1 MKKRI
6 TIVGLGTGDE
16 DQLTLGAVKAL
27 KRGYVI
33 LRTGDHG
40 VVSFLEQEGISFITL
55 DHIYESSQS
64 FEEAYAAMIDII
76 LDKAKEQEVVLGV
89 PGHPMIGERLVLEL
103 LSQVDHQDFY
113 IDIVPGIGRAEAAI
127 AAVGRYYDAQ
137 GMKIVTASDLD
148 ISNIDTNMTTVVL
161 DIANHLIAS
170 DVKLTLLRAYPS
182 EFQVYLCKNDQDG
195 RLKCQRIPL
204 YQLDRLKEYDFT
216 TCLYI
221 PPADLIKLEEFGFG
235 HLVKIMEILRSPEGC
250 PWDREQTHESL
261 KQNLLEETYEV
272 LEAIEMKDYD
282 KIIEELGD
290 VLLQI
295 VFHCQIGKDHGEFDI
310 RDVTTGICRK
320 MIDRHPHIFGDITV
334 KDAEQVLENWEAIK
348 KKEKRHTS
356 HTQVLRDI
364 PVILPSLMRAYK
376 VQKKA
381 ALVGFDWDSIKD
393 VVKKVEEELSEL
405 KDAYQEGKQEKISEE
420 LGDLLFSVVNL
431 ARFLKVEPELS
442 LKATTEKFIDRFE
455 YIEKMAPRP
464 LEKMTLEEMD
474 KLWNDAKTANSK
486 GFHV

>member
-6 TIVGLGTGDE
+6 TIVGLGPGDE
-16 DQLTLGAVKAL
+16 DQLTLGAIKAL

-33 LRTGDHG
+33 LRTGHHG
-40 VVSFLEQEGISFITL
+40 VVSFLEQEGIPFITL
-55 DHIYESSQS
+55 DHIYESSQT

-76 LDKAKEQEVVLGV
+76 LEKAKDQEVVLGV
-89 PGHPMIGERLVLEL
+89 PGHSMIGERLVFEL
-103 LSQVDHQDFY
+103 LSQIDLDFD

-127 AAVGRYYDAQ
+127 AAVAKYPDAQ
-137 GMKIVTASDLD
+137 GIKIVTALDLD
-148 ISNIDTNMTTVVL
+148 ISNIDTNMTTIVL
-161 DIANHLIAS
+161 DIVNPLIAS
-170 DVKLTLLRAYPS
+170 DVKITLLRAYPS
-182 EFQVYLCKNDQDG
+182 ESEIYLCKNDQNG
-195 RLKCQRIPL
+195 RLKCRKIPL
-204 YQLDRLKEYDFT
+204 YELDRLKEYDPT

-221 PPADLIKLEEFGFG
+221 PPVELVKLEEFGFE

-261 KQNLLEETYEV
+261 KQNLIEETYEV

-295 VFHCQIGKDHGEFDI
+295 VFHSQIGKEHGEFDI

-364 PVILPSLMRAYK
+364 PAILPSLMRAYK

-381 ALVGFDWDSIKD
+381 ALVGFDWDSIED
-393 VVKKVEEELSEL
+393 VVKKVEEELCEL
-405 KDAYQEGKQEKISEE
+405 KDAYKEGKQEKINEE

-442 LKATTEKFIDRFE
+442 LKATTEKFIARFE

-464 LEKMTLEEMD
+464 LEEMTLEEMD
-474 KLWNDAKTANSK
+474 KLWNDAKIAFSK
-486 GFHV
+486 GFDV

>member
-1 MKKRI
+1 MEK
-6 TIVGLGTGDE
+6 TYNFNE
-16 DQLTLGAVKAL
+16 FME
-27 KRGYVI
+27 VI
-33 LRTGDHG
+33 R
-40 VVSFLEQEGISFITL
+40 
-55 DHIYESSQS
+55 
-64 FEEAYAAMIDII
+64 
-76 LDKAKEQEVVLGV
+76 
-89 PGHPMIGERLVLEL
+89 R
-103 LSQVDHQDFY
+103 
-113 IDIVPGIGRAEAAI
+113 
-127 AAVGRYYDAQ
+127 
-137 GMKIVTASDLD
+137 
-148 ISNIDTNMTTVVL
+148 
-161 DIANHLIAS
+161 
-170 DVKLTLLRAYPS
+170 LRA
-182 EFQVYLCKNDQDG
+182 KD
-195 RLKCQRIPL
+195 
-204 YQLDRLKEYDFT
+204 
-216 TCLYI
+216 
-221 PPADLIKLEEFGFG
+221 
-235 HLVKIMEILRSPEGC
+235 GC